1 MNKESISAAEIIIP
15 VNDLR
20 AELAFFTDRLGF
32 RLDNIF
38 PADNPA
44 VAVISGYGI
53 RLRLDRHEPTQT
65 PKSKLRLLCDKSN
78 QTTLTSPNGIQVE
91 FATAKPTLIIPKTQ
105 HSFQVTKFFAESNSW
120 VIGRAGM
127 HYRDLIP
134 DRLGG
139 AIIASHIR
147 IPNGGPVPDMVHF
160 HTISFQLIFCYKGWV
175 DLVYEDQ
182 GPPFRLIAGDC
193 VIQPPEIRHR
203 VLEASDNLE
212 VIEIGV
218 PADHI
223 TTIDHE
229 LDLPTPHF
237 NPQRNFQGTTFVHH
251 KQANAVWQP
260 WRIANFE
267 SRDTGIAAATQGIAG
282 VHVIRPQLLQNEI
295 SQPSSH
301 DADII
306 FSFITNGT
314 MTLQVENQPPHE
326 LVAGDAFVI
335 PPDLK
340 SSYANCSPSCEFIE
354 VSLGANFETLIS

>member
-1 MNKESISAAEIIIP
+1 MNKDDINAAEVAFP
-15 VNDLR
+15 VKDLR
-20 AELAFFTDRLGF
+20 AELAFFTEQLGF
-32 RLDNIF
+32 RLDTIF
-38 PADNPA
+38 PADDPA
-44 VAVISGYGI
+44 VAVISGYGV
-53 RLRLDRHEPTQT
+53 RLRLDRHEQALSTAN
-65 PKSKLRLLCDKSN
+65 KLRILCDN
-78 QTTLTSPNGIQVE
+78 PDQPALTSPNGIE
-91 FATAKPTLIIPKTQ
+91 IDFAAAKPALVIPKTQ
-105 HSFQVTKFFAESNSW
+105 HSFQVTKFADSDSW
-120 VIGRAGM
+120 IIGRAGM

-229 LDLPTPHF
+229 LDLPTSNL
-237 NPQRNFQGTTFVHH
+237 NPQRDFQGTTFVHH
-251 KQANAVWQP
+251 KQVDASWQP
-260 WRIANFE
+260 WRLTGFE
-267 SRDTGIAAATQGIAG
+267 SRDTGIGAATQGIAG
-282 VHVIRPQLLQNEI
+282 VHVIRTRPIQNLI

-301 DADII
+301 NADII
-306 FSFITNGT
+306 FSFITHGT
-314 MTLQVENQPPHE
+314 MTLQVENQIPHE
-326 LVAGDAFVI
+326 LAAGDAFVI
-335 PPDLK
+335 PPNLK
-340 SSYANCSPSCEFIE
+340 TEYINFSSGYEFIE
-354 VSLGANFETLIS
+354 VSLGAEFDTF